1 LLFPSAAVFGGALVA
16 SLLLH
21 LNAYRG
27 LGALEGMFPEPAR
40 APTEVSFVVL
50 DPSEPTPPEPEVT
63 PTPSEPE
70 TASEAPAERERRAP
84 RPRRLPTPVVTAPPP
99 PAPPPPA
106 PEAPAPVAL
115 PTPPAPTPPTPPPP
129 DQRRSI
135 VQHSDD
141 PNIEPPPEARFLAD
155 QSRRVEEETMAA
167 LRNTLRD
174 DAEPVAASEAPSEA
188 TEEGNAADDLSA
200 ELRDVDGDESRR
212 VTLHEAEERPA
223 REIEPPSTSRTASD
237 QGSATSSSG
246 GRQSAQGNPT
256 LGREGG
262 AAARGGGQP
271 PGQDVVVTDQF
282 GSFVV
287 RAPLPAAAG
296 TGPGTG
302 GGTFVAGS
310 GRGRAGEGRMAG
322 RAGELGGG
330 REARQGTQGG
340 AQLGLS
346 YSDFES
352 VFGEEELRRSR
363 EARLEERRS
372 HARGRGR
379 AREWAAFRAAIENYT
394 PEVRIG
400 NQTAL
405 NAAASPFATF
415 LSDMHRRIHGEF
427 VDRYIASLGSS
438 TTEGLNDLSLR
449 TTLEIAVN
457 QDGSIHRVGIVRTS
471 GNTLFDFGAF
481 SAVWRA
487 QPFPEP
493 PDIILSGDGRAWLRW
508 SFDRA
513 QSHCWTS
520 NAEPFI
526 LRNTPSPTDRGEP
539 ATPPAPPSVPRSPAV
554 APRDDEGVPG

>member
-1 LLFPSAAVFGGALVA
+1 
-16 SLLLH
+16 
-21 LNAYRG
+21 
-27 LGALEGMFPEPAR
+27 M
-40 APTEVSFVVL
+40 
-50 DPSEPTPPEPEVT
+50 
-63 PTPSEPE
+63 
-70 TASEAPAERERRAP
+70 
-84 RPRRLPTPVVTAPPP
+84 
-99 PAPPPPA
+99 
-106 PEAPAPVAL
+106 
-115 PTPPAPTPPTPPPP
+115 PPPP

-141 PNIEPPPEARFLAD
+141 PNVEPLPEAQFLAD

-174 DAEPVAASEAPSEA
+174 DAVPSATSETPSEA
-188 TEEGNAADDLSA
+188 EEEGNATDELSA

-212 VTLHEAEERPA
+212 VTLHEAEERPS
-223 REIEPPSTSRTASD
+223 RETEPPSTSRTASD
-237 QGSATSSSG
+237 QGSATSTSG
-246 GRQSAQGNPT
+246 GQQSAQGNPT

-262 AAARGGGQP
+262 AAAHGGGQP

-287 RAPLPAAAG
+287 RAPLPGPAG
-296 TGPGTG
+296 TGPGNG
-302 GGTFVAGS
+302 GGTYVAGS
-310 GRGRAGEGRMAG
+310 GRGRTGEGRMAG

-330 REARQGTQGG
+330 REARSGTQRGD
-340 AQLGLS
+340 QLGLS
-346 YSDFES
+346 YSDFET
-352 VFGEEELRRSR
+352 VFGEEELERAR

-379 AREWAAFRAAIENYT
+379 AREWAAFRAAMENYA

-415 LSDMHRRIHGEF
+415 LHDMHNRIHGEF
-427 VDRYIASLGSS
+427 VERYIASIGSS

-481 SAVWRA
+481 SSVWRA
-487 QPFPEP
+487 QPFPTP
-493 PDIILSGDGRAWLRW
+493 PAIILSGDGRAWLRW
-508 SFDRA
+508 SFDRG

-526 LRNTPSPTDRGEP
+526 LRNTPSPTDPGVP
-539 ATPPAPPSVPRSPAV
+539 SSPPAPATAPRSPAI
-554 APRDDEGVPG
+554 APRDEEGVPG